1 MSQIACEPITIPK
14 GIDYNFYGTLWQ
26 DEAKTQPFDLTGW
39 SAAFELIIGTDT
51 VVFGPENVTL
61 GGDNGE
67 YTVLVP
73 RADTAQLD
81 SCKTRYRM
89 FLTDPDDLVQFA
101 IYGPAEIITI

>member
-1 MSQIACEPITIPK
+1 MSQIASAQITIPK
-14 GIDYNFYGTLWQ
+14 GIDYNFFGTLWAN
-26 DEAKTQPFDLTGW
+26 EAKTEPFDLTGW
-39 SAAFELIIGTDT
+39 SAAFELIIGT
-51 VVFGPENVTL
+51 ENVTL